1 MGRGKASSER
11 GVRAGPVGRPE
22 SRNALFDSLISPRAD
37 LHDRILELLELRAR
51 AAGSAATVTERRP
64 SRARGESRTSSSSM
78 QVSITNRMMGG
89 PTDGTAWG
97 GVARRAR
104 RRTRARARGERRPPN
119 ARAERDAR
127 GGAARAC
134 SSYSTVVNCG
144 ISSAGRFCCDRGRP
158 VASTRRTGRR
168 ARARRETTDLRDVL
182 RVVRREVVARQA
194 KRARPQLRAKV
205 DLRAGA
211 AARVSAWRRRFRSPA
226 ARARLAVRVQDGAAA
241 VAANRIVLQRRRRA
255 LDLFERRVQAA
266 DRHDHAR
273 RLEPRRRPHLPGEPR
288 SVALLARH
296 KVLRERIQSVRI
308 APPGSARATHP
319 AHAAVRH
326 LQRAART
333 RAGRLLAR
341 ARAERYETPR
351 VPHGGVRG

>member
-194 KRARPQLRAKV
+194 KRARPQLGPKV
-205 DLRAGA
+205 DLRA
-211 AARVSAWRRRFRSPA
+211 RR
-226 ARARLAVRVQDGAAA
+226 DG
-241 VAANRIVLQRRRRA
+241 Q
-255 LDLFERRVQAA
+255 
-266 DRHDHAR
+266 
-273 RLEPRRRPHLPGEPR
+273 
-288 SVALLARH
+288 
-296 KVLRERIQSVRI
+296 
-308 APPGSARATHP
+308 SAR
-319 AHAAVRH
+319 
-326 LQRAART
+326 
-333 RAGRLLAR
+333 
-341 ARAERYETPR
+341 
-351 VPHGGVRG
+351 